1 MQTFLSNYEIKNFNI
16 INDYITAKSGISSIG
31 EAIPRA
37 MTRVFELYSAITQE
51 EFEQKIKNLSPED
64 AIAYLENKYIEIQ
77 FLFGSNLGIRE
88 QDVFAIESVIIN
100 KENGDYLRDF
110 GKMILKLFPSSP
122 LGDYYI
128 GRYYEEGKMIKKAI
142 TH

>member
-1 MQTFLSNYEIKNFNI
+1 
-16 INDYITAKSGISSIG
+16 
-31 EAIPRA
+31 

-142 TH
+142 THQKIGYGKMEPSDPNADKFYENILRLGGQ